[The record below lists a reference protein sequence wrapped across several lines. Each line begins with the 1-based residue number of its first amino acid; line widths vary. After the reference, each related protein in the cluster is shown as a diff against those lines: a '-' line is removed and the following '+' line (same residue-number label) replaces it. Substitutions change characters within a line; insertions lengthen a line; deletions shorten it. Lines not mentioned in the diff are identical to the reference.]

1 MPHQVD
7 EPPRVENAPDCTH
20 ILAMSRPFGNE
31 DDFVEDLPD
40 RPIPEHPNLVT
51 ANGLALIEAA
61 FETARRAYG
70 EAQAAGDRAAL
81 ASAGRDLR
89 YWSARR
95 ASAQLVSIDPDNDAV
110 QFGTSVT
117 IVRDDG
123 REQRF
128 AIVGSDEADPAKGTI
143 SYVSPLARALMG
155 KRVGDVIK
163 TGGGEAE
170 ITAIQQR

>member
-1 MPHQVD
+1 
-7 EPPRVENAPDCTH
+7 
-20 ILAMSRPFGNE
+20 MSRAFVNE

-40 RPIPEHPNLVT
+40 RPIPDHPNLVT

-61 FETARRAYG
+61 LQTARREHG
-70 EAQAAGDRAAL
+70 EAQAAADRGAL
-81 ASAGRDLR
+81 ASAGRELR

-95 ASAQLVSIDPDNDAV
+95 ASAQLVAVDPDNDAV

-128 AIVGSDEADPAKGTI
+128 AIVGSDEADPARGTV
-143 SYVSPLARALMG
+143 SYVSPLARALVG
-155 KRVGDVIK
+155 KHVGDVVK

-170 ITAIQQR
+170 ITAIQLG

>member
-1 MPHQVD
+1 MSLEVD
-7 EPPRVENAPDCTH
+7 EPPRVENAPDNTH
-20 ILAMSRPFGNE
+20 IPAMSRAFVNE

-40 RPIPEHPNLVT
+40 RLIPEHPNLVT

-61 FETARRAYG
+61 FQTARRDYG
-70 EAQAAGDRAAL
+70 EAQATGDRGAL

-95 ASAQLVSIDPDNDAV
+95 ASAQLVSVDPDHDAV

-117 IVRDDG
+117 ILRDDG
-123 REQRF
+123 REQSF
-128 AIVGSDEADPAKGTI
+128 AIVGSDEADPAKGTV
-143 SYVSPLARALMG
+143 SYVSPLARALAG
-155 KRVGDVIK
+155 KHVGDVIK

-170 ITAIQQR
+170 ITAIRQP

>member
-1 MPHQVD
+1 M
-7 EPPRVENAPDCTH
+7 ENAADNPH
-20 ILAMSRPFGNE
+20 IQVMSRAFVNE

-61 FETARRAYG
+61 LQTARRDHG

-81 ASAGRDLR
+81 ASAGRELR

-117 IVRDDG
+117 IIRDDG

-128 AIVGSDEADPAKGTI
+128 AIVGSDEADPAKGTV
-143 SYVSPLARALMG
+143 SYVSPLARALLG

-170 ITAIQQR
+170 ITAIQQP